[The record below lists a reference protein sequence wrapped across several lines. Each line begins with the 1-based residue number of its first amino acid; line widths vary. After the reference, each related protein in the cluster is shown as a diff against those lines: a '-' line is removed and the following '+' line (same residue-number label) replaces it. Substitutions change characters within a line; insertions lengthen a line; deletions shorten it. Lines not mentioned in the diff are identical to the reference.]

1 VVITLYSQDKDDTY
15 YLHST
20 KNKIDLDFYLPKRK
34 TAIQV
39 AWELN
44 NFSKEREIR
53 TLLSLAKVDN
63 NVTDFCIVIWQQE
76 ETIHQDNVTINV
88 IPLYKFLLAEQ
99 RYFFTQI
106 SSRSRLFLL

>member
-1 VVITLYSQDKDDTY
+1 MVITLYSQDKDDTY

-44 NFSKEREIR
+44 NFSKER
-53 TLLSLAKVDN
+53 
-63 NVTDFCIVIWQQE
+63 
-76 ETIHQDNVTINV
+76 
-88 IPLYKFLLAEQ
+88 
-99 RYFFTQI
+99 
-106 SSRSRLFLL
+106 